1 MIDILQKIT
10 AQRVARNWTEYQLAL
25 HSGLPQSTISSWY
38 RKNMLPSIASLQKIC
53 NAFDMSMAQFFS
65 EGNLKELDNDQTE
78 LLEQW
83 SLLTPEQKR
92 PLLNLIQSIVKQEPS
107 SFV

>member
-83 SLLTPEQKR
+83 SLLTPNQKKAF
-92 PLLNLIQSIVKQEPS
+92 LSLIQSIVIQEPS

>member
-1 MIDILQKIT
+1 
-10 AQRVARNWTEYQLAL
+10 
-25 HSGLPQSTISSWY
+25 
-38 RKNMLPSIASLQKIC
+38 MLPSIASLQKIC

-92 PLLNLIQSIVKQEPS
+92 ALLNLIQSIVKQEPN

>member
-1 MIDILQKIT
+1 
-10 AQRVARNWTEYQLAL
+10 
-25 HSGLPQSTISSWY
+25 
-38 RKNMLPSIASLQKIC
+38 MLPSIASLQKIC

-92 PLLNLIQSIVKQEPS
+92 AISNKNSLEKSAISTNY
-107 SFV
+107 FFYT